1 MSSIILPPP
10 PPLENKCVKVEDTI
24 NQQNTSVAKYFWIPC
39 LLCWYI
45 EYSCPAKEGDCCRT
59 LCCSCKCRCNDCD
72 CGSGTTVIVVEEKH
86 SSNEDSDDCCC
97 CLSLF

>member
-10 PPLENKCVKVEDTI
+10 PPPVIYFEKVQDTI
-24 NQQNTSVAKYFWIPC
+24 NQPSVVKYFWIPC
-39 LLCWYI
+39 FLCWYI

-86 SSNEDSDDCCC
+86 SSNEDSDDCCF
-97 CLSLF
+97 CLNLF